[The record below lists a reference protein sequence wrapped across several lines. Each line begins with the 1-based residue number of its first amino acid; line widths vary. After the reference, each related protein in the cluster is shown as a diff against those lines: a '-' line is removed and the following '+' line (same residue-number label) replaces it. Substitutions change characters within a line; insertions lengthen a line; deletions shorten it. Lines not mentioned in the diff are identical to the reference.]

1 MADGIVEEEVRPATT
16 AAGRLIERAIRLTAL
31 AGGLLLAALAGMQ
44 VTSIVLRAVISKP
57 IPGDF
62 ELIQIGSAVVVF
74 CFLPMALYY
83 RHNFAVTLFS
93 DRLPVRARRGLRA
106 LGSILL
112 LVIAALILWRTAIGG
127 SDLRAV
133 GEHTMVLQFR
143 LWWAF
148 IPIVVALVVLVV
160 AAIAA
165 ALRDV
170 REIST

>member
-1 MADGIVEEEVRPATT
+1 VADGAVEEEVRPASS
-16 AAGRLIERAIRLTAL
+16 AAGRLIERAIRVTAL
-31 AGGLLLAALAGMQ
+31 AGGLLLAALAAMQ
-44 VTSIVLRAVISKP
+44 VTSIVLRAVTSKP

-83 RHNFAVTLFS
+83 RHNFAVTLFT
-93 DRLPVRARRGLRA
+93 DRLPIRARRGLRA
-106 LGSILL
+106 FGSIILL
-112 LVIAALILWRTAIGG
+112 IIAALILWRTAIGG
-127 SDLRAV
+127 GDLRAV

-148 IPIVVALVVLVV
+148 VPIVAALVVLVI
-160 AAIAA
+160 AAAAA

-170 REIST
+170 RETST

>member
-1 MADGIVEEEVRPATT
+1 MADGVVEEEVRPASS
-16 AAGRLIERAIRLTAL
+16 AAGRLIERAIRITAL
-31 AGGLLLAALAGMQ
+31 AGGLLLAALAAMQ
-44 VTSIVLRAVISKP
+44 VTSIVLRAVTSKP

-93 DRLPVRARRGLRA
+93 DRLPGRARRGLRA
-106 LGSILL
+106 LGSILIL
-112 LVIAALILWRTAIGG
+112 AIAALILWRTAIGG

-148 IPIVVALVVLVV
+148 IPIVAALAVLVV
-160 AAIAA
+160 GAA
-165 ALRDV
+165 AAVLRDV